1 MEVEHANGLIWEVSA
16 SEFLFVTVALAGG
29 AAYLTGR
36 AVARSWQSDVV
47 LVGYMVLLA
56 AATRFIHFALFQGTL
71 LSPWYYVVDFDSAL
85 SNPGGEPLFP
95 QGIGLSCRSSG
106 IDIPHCGYR
115 GHRHLSGAASGT
127 AGVQRELQ

>member
-71 LSPWYYVVDFDSAL
+71 LSPWYYVVDFIVITVIAL
-85 SNPGGEPLFP
+85 LGKRVTRSRQMARQYSFEYNR
-95 QGIGLSCRSSG
+95 QGTLSWG
-106 IDIPHCGYR
+106 KK
-115 GHRHLSGAASGT
+115 
-127 AGVQRELQ
+127 V